1 MTWDGQKLMVE
12 ILKVVLYLTAAGA
25 QPRIFPPNLQENR

>member
-12 ILKVVLYLTAAGA
+12 ILKVVRYLTAAGA
-25 QPRIFPPNLQENR
+25 QPRIFSSNLQENR